1 MSRRVRSQTQRD
13 EGAWQEHITVVF
25 KAMVASVWFSGT
37 IQFCRQQVG
46 PALYS
51 DSLGDFPAGLEATTR
66 ERQASDITTMLQS
79 SFNWVDEEP
88 DAPPT
93 IVYLVPS
100 IAVELSVAGPCMTS
114 DASTRVPYSEHSEYF
129 GTQKIRLHAPL
140 KRLQEENRL
149 LKSLRHVGRRVSVPA
164 NEERE
169 RLGQWHFYPAFGST
183 SGEGPCGF
191 KGMLHADTIVP
202 NSRTIPATGAYGILD
217 VMAPIDIT
225 PPAEEDDGPGGDEP
239 TTRIAPTLS
248 IYETTVR
255 SYNLNGNILKK
266 NDGYKQAM
274 LDLVKSSDD
283 GKSRSDKARFLR
295 TFGEDLVR
303 DSCVCAREG
312 RRNCPHLFFFF
323 LLLFLLFIFFSD
335 VANMQEREVTAF
347 LRDCPDDSPIRFE
360 DTTVVTA
367 RTGRRDTQLL
377 SGGRIL
383 EHVETRLGK
392 LSKIRFNKLLT
403 FTHFDEYP
411 ELVRTL
417 LIWWEILA
425 LLGLKELRN
434 RGCCS
439 YNLVNNMVL
448 CVGTFVHVFF
458 STQRRLTKD
467 DPMAAYFRGPAGQ
480 DIRKSFKVLGMCSLP
495 LNMVLARWDP
505 RQGTVGLSRRGA
517 GLVTSSQCG
526 FLVTDLM
533 IQAFNSAHG
542 PPWGKMYELYY
553 HGVAE
558 VLAFCPPTW
567 LPMVLFRYMALALL
581 MDLVAFHQFSIKVD
595 FIKERESSRA
605 RLCAHRLLFV
615 KHGDTVIFDSSDAE
629 DPRAVGL
636 PANDI
641 ATIFLPSIMKKI
653 WGVLEERHE
662 MREALDIADQSVRFE
677 CQPLSGDHQIDN
689 LRIPSVKRID
699 GTSSEF
705 LDDILRRLLER
716 AKSANAQGPKRGN
729 DTLLTA
735 VMAAILNH
743 MGTFIPPMGGA
754 TILTDKRGQPYCLL
768 RDIWLA
774 FLYKTKLPG
783 LPRMSAKE
791 NREKKWTVQNIEY
804 DHKRNHCEAAM
815 QRLEAFDAIFYDN
828 LKLKRVVPDAE
839 RLPSHEQG
847 GSNSSPSLQW
857 RRTMAVLEKTAI
869 DGMNRHITVCF
880 LALCKKHGASG
891 NIDFQVSDP
900 PAVDRRTRRRRRH
913 IAAEEAEDDDDD
925 VPERETITDEENE
938 NE

>member
-1 MSRRVRSQTQRD
+1 M
-13 EGAWQEHITVVF
+13 
-25 KAMVASVWFSGT
+25 
-37 IQFCRQQVG
+37 
-46 PALYS
+46 
-51 DSLGDFPAGLEATTR
+51 
-66 ERQASDITTMLQS
+66 
-79 SFNWVDEEP
+79 
-88 DAPPT
+88 
-93 IVYLVPS
+93 
-100 IAVELSVAGPCMTS
+100 
-114 DASTRVPYSEHSEYF
+114 
-129 GTQKIRLHAPL
+129 
-140 KRLQEENRL
+140 
-149 LKSLRHVGRRVSVPA
+149 
-164 NEERE
+164 
-169 RLGQWHFYPAFGST
+169 
-183 SGEGPCGF
+183 
-191 KGMLHADTIVP
+191 
-202 NSRTIPATGAYGILD
+202 
-217 VMAPIDIT
+217 
-225 PPAEEDDGPGGDEP
+225 
-239 TTRIAPTLS
+239 
-248 IYETTVR
+248 
-255 SYNLNGNILKK
+255 
-266 NDGYKQAM
+266 
-274 LDLVKSSDD
+274 
-283 GKSRSDKARFLR
+283 
-295 TFGEDLVR
+295 
-303 DSCVCAREG
+303 
-312 RRNCPHLFFFF
+312 
-323 LLLFLLFIFFSD
+323 
-335 VANMQEREVTAF
+335 
-347 LRDCPDDSPIRFE
+347 
-360 DTTVVTA
+360 
-367 RTGRRDTQLL
+367 
-377 SGGRIL
+377 

-392 LSKIRFNKLLT
+392 LSRIRFNELLT

-467 DPMAAYFRGPAGQ
+467 DSMAAYFRGSAGQ

-495 LNMVLARWDP
+495 LNLVLARWDP
-505 RQGTVGLSRRGA
+505 RQGTVGLSRRRA
-517 GLVTSSQCG
+517 GIVNSSQCG

-558 VLAFCPPTW
+558 LLGFCPPSW

-595 FIKERESSRA
+595 FIKERKSSRA

-615 KHGDTVIFDSSDAE
+615 KHGDTVIFDSGDAE

-636 PANDI
+636 PADDI
-641 ATIFLPSIMKKI
+641 ATIFVPSIMKKI
-653 WGVLEERHE
+653 WRVLEERHE

-677 CQPLSGDHQIDN
+677 CQPLSGDQIDDV
-689 LRIPSVKRID
+689 RIPSVKRID

-705 LDDILRRLLER
+705 LDQILRRLLER
-716 AKSANAQGPKRGN
+716 AMSANAQGPKRGN

-743 MGTFIPPMGGA
+743 MGTFIPPVGGA
-754 TILTDKRGQPYCLL
+754 TILTDKRGQPYCVL

-804 DHKRNHCEAAM
+804 DHKRNHCEAAIE
-815 QRLEAFDAIFYDN
+815 RLKAFDAKFYDHV
-828 LKLKRVVPDAE
+828 KLRRVVPNAD

-847 GSNSSPSLQW
+847 ERGDIPSSHSSSLQW
-857 RRTMAVLEKTAI
+857 HRTMAILEKMAI

-900 PAVDRRTRRRRRH
+900 PTVERRTRRRQRPR
-913 IAAEEAEDDDDD
+913 ATEEEDDDDIDD